1 MVEEANKLWVFF
13 QKFIDEQ
20 AVDKIKVVRSPNR
33 EMQDKFEAMEWFA
46 RYVEFVT
53 PDTIVTGYKAFRDKY
68 ATSTMTQERVLLKD
82 TEHGVDFIPQVIE
95 SLKSLK
101 NRIEVKDIDITTYD
115 QLNNLLLM
123 LMDPVLI
130 NNPC

>member
-1 MVEEANKLWVFF
+1 M
-13 QKFIDEQ
+13 
-20 AVDKIKVVRSPNR
+20 P
-33 EMQDKFEAMEWFA
+33 DKFEAMEWFA

-68 ATSTMTQERVLLKD
+68 ATSTMTQERILLKD
-82 TEHGVDFIPQVIE
+82 TEHGVDFIPQVLE

-101 NRIEVKDIDITTYD
+101 NRIELKDIDIATYD